1 MLFQKGKR
9 IESMKFLVAGS
20 GFTGAVIARE
30 LVDQMDCEVDITEER
45 DHLGGNC
52 HTARDQNTGVMV
64 HAYGPHIFNTD
75 DRETWDYVNRYG
87 RFIPYVN
94 RVKSVTKQ
102 GIFSLPINLHTINQ
116 FFGKTMNPEEAR
128 VFVGRLGVKPN
139 HEPRNFEE
147 QALKMIGE
155 ELYEAFYKGYTYKQ
169 WGCSPQDLPSSIFN
183 RLPIRFDYNDN
194 YYNKA
199 FQGIPEDGYTNVIQN
214 ILEHPRIHL
223 SLNTSVLA
231 DQISPNYQHVFWTG
245 SLDRFFNYSDG
256 MLGYRTLEFEKIVA
270 NGDYQ
275 GNAVMNYPDRETPFT
290 RILEH
295 KHLAPWE
302 SHSKTIVFREYPK
315 EAQRG
320 DIPFYPKRLERDLV
334 VLGKYQQQSRS
345 LSGVSFHGRLGNYR
359 YMDMEAVIREA
370 RLAAT
375 NFVLR
380 KNNG

>member
-1 MLFQKGKR
+1 
-9 IESMKFLVAGS
+9 MKLLVVGS
-20 GFTGAVIARE
+20 GFSGAVIARE
-30 LVDQMDCEVDITEER
+30 LADQMDCEIDITEER

-52 HTARDQNTGVMV
+52 HTARDQNTGIMV

-116 FFGKTMNPEEAR
+116 LFGKTMNPDEAR
-128 VFVGRLGVKPN
+128 VFVGRLGVKTN

-147 QALKMIGE
+147 QALKMIGK
-155 ELYEAFYKGYTYKQ
+155 ELYETFYEGYTYKQ

-194 YYNKA
+194 YYNSA
-199 FQGIPEDGYTNVIQN
+199 FQGIPEEGYTNVIQN

-223 SLNTSVLA
+223 HLNTPVLA

-245 SLDRFFNYSDG
+245 PIDRFFHYSLG
-256 MLGYRTLEFEKIVA
+256 RLGYRTLEFEKIVA

-275 GNAVMNYPDRETPFT
+275 GSAVINYPIRETPFT

-302 SHSKTIVFREYPK
+302 SHSKTIAFREYPK
-315 EAQRG
+315 EATEG
-320 DIPFYPKRLERDLV
+320 DIPFYPKRLGGDLV
-334 VLGKYQQQSRS
+334 LLDNYQQQARS

-375 NFVLR
+375 NFMLR
-380 KNNG
+380 KYNA

>member
-1 MLFQKGKR
+1 
-9 IESMKFLVAGS
+9 MKLLVVGS
-20 GFTGAVIARE
+20 GFAGAVIARE
-30 LVDQMDCEVDITEER
+30 LADQMDCEIDVMEER

-87 RFIPYVN
+87 KFIHFVN
-94 RVKSVTKQ
+94 RVKSVTRQ
-102 GIFSLPINLHTINQ
+102 GIFSMPINLHTINQ
-116 FFGKTMNPEEAR
+116 FFGKTMSPEEAR
-128 VFVGRLGVKPN
+128 VFVSGLEDKTI

-147 QALKMIGE
+147 QGLKMIGK
-155 ELYEAFYKGYTYKQ
+155 ELYETFYKWYTYKQ
-169 WGCSPQDLPSSIFN
+169 WGCSPRELPPHLFN

-199 FQGIPEDGYTNVIQN
+199 FQGIPEEGYTNVIQN
-214 ILEHPRIHL
+214 ILQNPQIHL
-223 SLNTSVLA
+223 TLNTPVFP
-231 DQISPNYQHVFWTG
+231 DRISAAYQHVFWTG
-245 SLDRFFNYSDG
+245 PLDRFFHYSQG

-275 GNAVMNYPDRETPFT
+275 GNAVMNYPNLETPFT
-290 RILEH
+290 RIHEH

-302 SHSKTIVFREYPK
+302 SHSETIAFREYPK
-315 EAQRG
+315 EARKG

-334 VLGKYQQQSRS
+334 LLGKYQQQARS
-345 LSGVSFHGRLGNYR
+345 LSNVSFHGRLGTYR

-370 RLAAT
+370 RLAAS
-375 NFVLR
+375 NFIQR
-380 KNNG
+380 MNNA